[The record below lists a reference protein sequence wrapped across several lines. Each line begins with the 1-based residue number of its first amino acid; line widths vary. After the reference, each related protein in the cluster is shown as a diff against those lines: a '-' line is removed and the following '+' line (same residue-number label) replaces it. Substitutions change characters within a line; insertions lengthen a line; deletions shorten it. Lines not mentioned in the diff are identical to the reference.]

1 MALKTWKRVERNPGY
16 QRYKLFFK
24 RLLGREIR
32 VPLDRKIP
40 AVNMG
45 GWWLDASCLRDGSLV
60 YSIGVG
66 RDIAFDRELARRF
79 DLQIHAFDPT
89 PSTVEWISQQVLPAG
104 FHFHDWAVAGRDGEL
119 AFHPRAGKGDQSS
132 PVMYTLDQTGAVPG
146 RAVTVQ
152 ARALSGIPAR
162 LGHPAPCLVKLDVEG
177 AEYEVLED
185 LLASDLRPRQIL
197 VEFHHRYLPDGPRR
211 TLEAIGNLRDAGY
224 DVIAVSETGREISF
238 SLGHGH

>member
-1 MALKTWKRVERNPGY
+1 MALKTWRRVERSPGY
-16 QRYKLFFK
+16 QRRKLFFK
-24 RLLGREIR
+24 QLLRREIR
-32 VPLDRKIP
+32 VPLDRRVGT
-40 AVNMG
+40 VNLG
-45 GWWLDASCLRDGSLV
+45 GWWLDASCLCDGSLV

-66 RDIAFDRELARRF
+66 RDIAFDRALARRF

-89 PSTVEWISQQVLPAG
+89 PSTVEWISEQVLPRG

-119 AFHPRAGKGDQSS
+119 AFHPRIRKDGQASR
-132 PVMYTLDQTGAVPG
+132 VMYTLDPAATAPE

-177 AEYEVLED
+177 AEYEVLQD

-197 VEFHHRYLPDGPRR
+197 VEFHHRYLPDGPGR
-211 TLEAIGNLRDAGY
+211 TLETIGNLRDAGY

-238 SLGHGH
+238 SLGHVS